1 MKKLIFILF
10 CLSLITAC
18 SSSDNMPWSENTD
31 VEESDNPIELSETE
45 LDLDGNGGEY
55 YVSATKT
62 GWTPTSIE
70 VDGVEFMIDNTNGE
84 YSGTFGW
91 VALKCSDNEIRFTTN
106 ANYDKERSFVLNIN
120 ADGKTIKLPGNQKK
134 IVGGVEMEG
143 IWKDVIKPSPRDV
156 VVDAA
161 GGNFRSTTQ
170 GFWWID
176 IYIDGKRYASSEEED
191 RLCCEDLVFE
201 KKVEWLTVKRD
212 GNDVVFSVEPNK
224 TGKNRTFNIV
234 LGMGDLYVW
243 MSGAQSALQH

>member
-1 MKKLIFILF
+1 MKKLIFMLF

-18 SSSDNMPWSENTD
+18 SSSDDMPWSE
-31 VEESDNPIELSETE
+31 ESGNPIGLSETE

-55 YVSATKT
+55 YVSANKT

-70 VDGVEFMIDNTNGE
+70 VDGVDFMIDNNNGE

-91 VALKCSDNEIRFTTN
+91 VALKCTDNEIRFTTN

-134 IVGGVEMEG
+134 IVGGVEMDGVWE
-143 IWKDVIKPSPRDV
+143 DNIKASPRDV
-156 VVDAA
+156 VVNAA
-161 GGNFRSTTQ
+161 GGNFRSNTE
-170 GFWWID
+170 GYLWISK
-176 IYIDGKRYASSEEED
+176 IVIDGKTYASSEKE
-191 RLCCEDLVFE
+191 RQQCCEDLVFE

-234 LGMGDLYVW
+234 LGKGNFYCW
-243 MSGAQSALQH
+243 MNGAQSALRH